1 MALDIS
7 KLKSRLSSLTN
18 QGNKTNLI
26 WKPKPG
32 KQVVRIVPYKYQND
46 NPFIELKFH
55 YNINNKTY
63 LSPDSFNRPDP
74 IVEWSN
80 RMKKTGNKED
90 WLLGRKFEPKM
101 RTYAPILVRGEENE
115 GVRFWGFG
123 KNVYQEILSIISD
136 VDYGDITDLVNGR
149 DIVVEFRTAEDSGKS
164 FPETTIRVK
173 PNASVAIDVAQKEIE
188 LKQHARD
195 LRQHVKTLSDKKYW
209 DKFGH
214 ASPDFVVMFIPGEGF
229 VSDAMRADSSLMEDA
244 MKANVIIAS
253 PVNLLSLLLTVSK
266 SWQSHQLAEHAE
278 AVAKLGVE
286 VYERIGTVIDEM
298 NKMGKNLGTA
308 NTAFNTMA
316 LSFESRLLVTLRR
329 F

>member
-32 KQVVRIVPYKYQND
+32 KQVVRIVPYKYQTD
-46 NPFIELKFH
+46 NPFIELMFH

-90 WLLGRKFEPKM
+90 WILGRKFEPKM
-101 RTYAPILVRGEENE
+101 RTYAPIIVRGEENE

-173 PNASVAIDVAQKEIE
+173 PNASVAIDPSQKEILAQQTNILDLFPEFTYDE
-188 LKQHARD
+188 LKEVMNAWLNPD
-195 LRQHVKTLSDKKYW
+195 GSIPSEGSVNTIVDDEVPTPAPKAAAPAK
-209 DKFGH
+209 
-214 ASPDFVVMFIPGEGF
+214 SPT
-229 VSDAMRADSSLMEDA
+229 ATA
-244 MKANVIIAS
+244 
-253 PVNLLSLLLTVSK
+253 SK
-266 SWQSHQLAEHAE
+266 SNTDD
-278 AVAKLGVE
+278 VAAAF
-286 VYERIGTVIDEM
+286 D
-298 NKMGKNLGTA
+298 NL
-308 NTAFNTMA
+308 FN
-316 LSFESRLLVTLRR
+316 S
-329 F
+329 

>member
-32 KQVVRIVPYKYQND
+32 KQVVRIVPYKYQID

-90 WLLGRKFEPKM
+90 WILGRKFEPKM
-101 RTYAPILVRGEENE
+101 RTYAPIIVRGEENE

-173 PNASVAIDVAQKEIE
+173 PNASVAIDPSQKDILAQQTNIMDLFPEFSYDE
-188 LKQHARD
+188 LKEVMNAW
-195 LRQHVKTLSDKKYW
+195 LN
-209 DKFGH
+209 
-214 ASPDFVVMFIPGEGF
+214 PDGSIPSE
-229 VSDAMRADSSLMEDA
+229 
-244 MKANVIIAS
+244 
-253 PVNLLSLLLTVSK
+253 
-266 SWQSHQLAEHAE
+266 
-278 AVAKLGVE
+278 
-286 VYERIGTVIDEM
+286 GTVNTIVDDETTAPAPAPKATAT
-298 NKMGKNLGTA
+298 NKSPTATAAKSNSDDVAAAFDNL
-308 NTAFNTMA
+308 FN
-316 LSFESRLLVTLRR
+316 S
-329 F
+329 

>member
-32 KQVVRIVPYKYQND
+32 KQVVRIVPYKYQPD

-80 RMKKTGNKED
+80 RMKKNGNKED
-90 WLLGRKFEPKM
+90 WILGRKFEPKM
-101 RTYAPILVRGEENE
+101 RTYAPIIVRGEESE

-123 KNVYQEILSIISD
+123 KNVYQEILSIIND

-173 PNASVAIDVAQKEIE
+173 PNASVAIDPSQKDILTQQTNILDLFPEFSYDE
-188 LKQHARD
+188 LKE
-195 LRQHVKTLSDKKYW
+195 
-209 DKFGH
+209 
-214 ASPDFVVMFIPGEGF
+214 VMNAWLNP
-229 VSDAMRADSSLMEDA
+229 DSSAPSEGSVNTIVDEDVPVA
-244 MKANVIIAS
+244 APKATTVNKS
-253 PVNLLSLLLTVSK
+253 PSATTSK
-266 SWQSHQLAEHAE
+266 SNADD
-278 AVAKLGVE
+278 VAAAF
-286 VYERIGTVIDEM
+286 D
-298 NKMGKNLGTA
+298 NL
-308 NTAFNTMA
+308 FNT
-316 LSFESRLLVTLRR
+316 
-329 F
+329 

>member
-32 KQVVRIVPYKYQND
+32 KQVVRIVPYKYQID

-90 WLLGRKFEPKM
+90 WQLGRKMEPKM
-101 RTYAPILVRGEENE
+101 RTYAPILVRGEESE
-115 GVRFWGFG
+115 GIKFWGFG
-123 KNVYQEILSIISD
+123 KNVYQEILSIIND
-136 VDYGDITDLVNGR
+136 PDYGDITDPVNGR

-173 PNASVAIDVAQKEIE
+173 PNATIAIDVSQKEILAQQVNILDLFPEYSYDE
-188 LKQHARD
+188 LKSVMDAWLNPETQTTEGTVNTIVEDDAPFTTSPTPSPSAG
-195 LRQHVKTLSDKKYW
+195 KTAT
-209 DKFGH
+209 
-214 ASPDFVVMFIPGEGF
+214 ASP
-229 VSDAMRADSSLMEDA
+229 SAKAS
-244 MKANVIIAS
+244 KANTDDVTAAFD
-253 PVNLLSLLLTVSK
+253 NL
-266 SWQSHQLAEHAE
+266 
-278 AVAKLGVE
+278 
-286 VYERIGTVIDEM
+286 
-298 NKMGKNLGTA
+298 
-308 NTAFNTMA
+308 FN
-316 LSFESRLLVTLRR
+316 S
-329 F
+329 

>member
-32 KQVVRIVPYKYQND
+32 KQVVRIVPYKYQID

-173 PNASVAIDVAQKEIE
+173 PNASVAIDVAQKEVLAQQTNIMDLFPEFSYDE
-188 LKQHARD
+188 LKEVMNAWLNPDGSIPSEGTVNTIVDDDAQSPAPKA
-195 LRQHVKTLSDKKYW
+195 V
-209 DKFGH
+209 
-214 ASPDFVVMFIPGEGF
+214 ASN
-229 VSDAMRADSSLMEDA
+229 
-244 MKANVIIAS
+244 KS
-253 PVNLLSLLLTVSK
+253 PTATASK
-266 SWQSHQLAEHAE
+266 SNTDDVSAAF
-278 AVAKLGVE
+278 
-286 VYERIGTVIDEM
+286 D
-298 NKMGKNLGTA
+298 NL
-308 NTAFNTMA
+308 FN
-316 LSFESRLLVTLRR
+316 S
-329 F
+329 

>member
-32 KQVVRIVPYKYQND
+32 KQVVRIVPYKYQTD

-90 WLLGRKFEPKM
+90 WILGRKFEPKM
-101 RTYAPILVRGEENE
+101 RTYAPIIVRGEENE

-123 KNVYQEILSIISD
+123 KNVYQEILSIIND

-173 PNASVAIDVAQKEIE
+173 PNASVAIDPSQKDILAQQTNIMDLFPEFSYDE
-188 LKQHARD
+188 LKEVMNAW
-195 LRQHVKTLSDKKYW
+195 LN
-209 DKFGH
+209 
-214 ASPDFVVMFIPGEGF
+214 PDGSIPSE
-229 VSDAMRADSSLMEDA
+229 
-244 MKANVIIAS
+244 
-253 PVNLLSLLLTVSK
+253 
-266 SWQSHQLAEHAE
+266 
-278 AVAKLGVE
+278 
-286 VYERIGTVIDEM
+286 GTVNTIVDDETTAPAPAPKATAT
-298 NKMGKNLGTA
+298 NKSPTATAAKSNSDDVAAAFDNL
-308 NTAFNTMA
+308 FN
-316 LSFESRLLVTLRR
+316 S
-329 F
+329 

>member
-32 KQVVRIVPYKYQND
+32 KQVVRIVPYKYQTD

-90 WLLGRKFEPKM
+90 WILGRKFEPKM
-101 RTYAPILVRGEENE
+101 RTYAPIIVRGEENE

-173 PNASVAIDVAQKEIE
+173 PNASVAIDPSQKEILAQQTNIMDLFPEFSYDE
-188 LKQHARD
+188 LKEVMNAWLNPD
-195 LRQHVKTLSDKKYW
+195 GSIPSEGTVNTIVDDEAPAPK
-209 DKFGH
+209 
-214 ASPDFVVMFIPGEGF
+214 ASASNKSPT
-229 VSDAMRADSSLMEDA
+229 ATAA
-244 MKANVIIAS
+244 KANTDDVAS
-253 PVNLLSLLLTVSK
+253 AFDNL
-266 SWQSHQLAEHAE
+266 
-278 AVAKLGVE
+278 
-286 VYERIGTVIDEM
+286 
-298 NKMGKNLGTA
+298 
-308 NTAFNTMA
+308 FN
-316 LSFESRLLVTLRR
+316 S
-329 F
+329 